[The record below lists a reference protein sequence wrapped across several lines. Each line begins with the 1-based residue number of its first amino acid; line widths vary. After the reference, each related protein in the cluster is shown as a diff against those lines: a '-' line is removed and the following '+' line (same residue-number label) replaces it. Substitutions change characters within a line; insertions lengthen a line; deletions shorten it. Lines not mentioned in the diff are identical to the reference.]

1 MNEQDNKFSH
11 NGNGKPDWGQFLP
24 SERHVK
30 LRDYIRVVY
39 RGRYAIIISFTVVF
53 LLSIIITFS
62 TRPVYEASAKLILEE
77 QSGVGESLFDI
88 TSMIKKET
96 MINNQVEILKSRTL
110 AEYVISDLR
119 ESSVANELQILG
131 NGPDKNGRNGG
142 FFHKLFAGKKENEK
156 GQLESMFDMIVE
168 NLRNNIRVIPIRNTD
183 VIEIK
188 VRAHSPF
195 EAAYVTNAVA
205 TAYRRLNQEQSQKE
219 VRQVKN
225 FLEEQ
230 LGQYEKDLSQSE
242 EALKNYKERA
252 KVVALPQET
261 EELVRKSAE
270 FETLYNAAK
279 TEMEAAKRRLEY
291 IDNQLAKQHVNID
304 IGAISSQ
311 PYLDELKRQIGEKE
325 AERAKYVAQLIELG
339 AYEDNKERIKQEF
352 EVPIEALKQKFTQ
365 EVAKVAAAEFVD
377 PMRVAGDLLSSK
389 IAAETEFQSLQ
400 PKVEA
405 FGKMVE
411 EYDFELE
418 ALPEKSLTLARLM
431 RTAQVDEKIYIML
444 QEKYQESRITEV
456 GQLGNVRII
465 DQAVPI
471 KSPVSPKKNLNL
483 FLGIVIG
490 LGLGL
495 GLAFTMEYLDSSMR
509 TAEDVETLGL
519 PLLITIP
526 SIKPVQSN
534 GVLSRFTSFEDKEA
548 EAINER
554 LVCHLK
560 AKSPI
565 AEAYRTMRTNI
576 LFSAPE
582 NPKHVIMI
590 TSSGPK
596 EGKSTSVSN
605 LAITFSQMGTKTL
618 LIDGDLRR
626 PMVHKLF
633 NVDKSEGLTN
643 VLVGKTI
650 LENTVRQIDEL
661 PNLDILTC
669 GIIPPNPSE
678 LLGSIKM
685 KNLLSDARGKYGMI
699 LIDTP
704 PIIAV
709 TDPSVLSPLVDGVIL
724 VIRSGVTQREAVVR
738 AIDQLRRV
746 EAPLLGIL
754 LNDLKVG
761 DMYGSYYYY
770 YYYYYDSDGEKKK
783 HRSKQRKKSSSF
795 LRKFS

>member
-1 MNEQDNKFSH
+1 MNEQDKNFSY
-11 NGNGKPDWGQFLP
+11 NGNGKPEWGNFLP
-24 SERHVK
+24 NERQIR
-30 LRDYIRVVY
+30 LRDYIRVFY
-39 RGRYAIIISFTVVF
+39 RGRYAIGISFAVVF
-53 LLSIIITFS
+53 LLSLLFTLTS
-62 TRPVYEASAKLILEE
+62 QPVYEASAKLILEE
-77 QSGVGESLFDI
+77 QSGVGESLFDF
-88 TSMIKKET
+88 TSMMKKET

-110 AEYVISDLR
+110 AKYVISDLR
-119 ESSVANELQILG
+119 SSNVADKLQILG
-131 NGPDKNGRNGG
+131 NTPEKDGKNGG
-142 FFHKLFAGKKENEK
+142 FFHRLFSAEKEEA
-156 GQLESMFDMIVE
+156 QPESVFDLVVE
-168 NLRNNIRVIPIRNTD
+168 SLRENIRVIPIRNTD

-195 EAAYVTNAVA
+195 EAAYITNAVA
-205 TAYRRLNQEQSQKE
+205 DAYRRLNQEQSQKE

-225 FLEEQ
+225 FLKEQ
-230 LGQYEKDLSQSE
+230 LEKYEQDLAHSE

-252 KVVALPQET
+252 KVIALPQET
-261 EELVRKSAE
+261 EELVQKSAE
-270 FETLYNAAK
+270 FESLYNAAK
-279 TEMEAAKRRLEY
+279 TDMEAAKKRLEY
-291 IDNQLAKQHVNID
+291 IDRQLSQQHVDVD

-325 AERAKYVAQLIELG
+325 AERAKYVAQLVDLG
-339 AYEDNKERIKQEF
+339 AYEENKDQVKQEF

-389 IAAETEFQSLQ
+389 ITAETEFQSLQ

-405 FGKMVE
+405 FRKLVD
-411 EYDFELE
+411 EYDTELE
-418 ALPEKSLTLARLM
+418 ALPQKSLTLARLM

-465 DQAVPI
+465 DQAIPP
-471 KSPVSPKKNLNL
+471 KSPVSPKTKLNL
-483 FLGIVIG
+483 FLGLLIG
-490 LGLGL
+490 LGLGT
-495 GLAFTMEYLDSSMR
+495 GLAFMMEYMDSSLR
-509 TAEDVETLGL
+509 TAEDVENLGL

-534 GVLSRFTSFEDKEA
+534 GVLGRFTSFEDKEA

-633 NVDKSEGLTN
+633 NIEKSVGLTN
-643 VLVGKTI
+643 VLVGKTS
-650 LENTVRQIDEL
+650 LAETVRQIDEL

-678 LLGSIKM
+678 LLGSVKM
-685 KNLLSDARGKYGMI
+685 KNLLSHARNEYGMI
-699 LIDTP
+699 FIDTP

-709 TDPSVLSPLVDGVIL
+709 TDPSVLSPLVDGVVL

-746 EAPLLGIL
+746 EAPMLGIL
-754 LNDLKVG
+754 LNDLRVG

-770 YYYYYDSDGEKKK
+770 YYYYYDSDGDKKK
-783 HRSKQRKKSSSF
+783 KSRQRRKSSPFIQKYS
-795 LRKFS
+795 